1 MNGNARARP
10 AHFRSLAGIA
20 LLAATLATPLAAL
33 ATAGASTADR
43 WQQYLRSES
52 GNGPALDFPHAQCFQ
67 RAAAA
72 HDLPMTLLLAV
83 ARGESNFDVRAV
95 SSANAHGL
103 MQILWPTT
111 ARHLGFD
118 RLEEL
123 YEPCR
128 NVDAGARYLKE
139 LLKRYD
145 GDLHLSLAAYN
156 YGPGRIPTDGSI
168 VPKGA
173 QWYSGYI
180 YRHLRYVLGDR
191 RPGGGGRFRGE
202 GEVELAVFAA
212 PYRAA
217 AFVETLQSTAPSLR
231 LEWFRQDVAR
241 FRVVLL
247 YADGQEYDRG
257 RSQLAAAGFPIG

>member
-1 MNGNARARP
+1 M
-10 AHFRSLAGIA
+10 
-20 LLAATLATPLAAL
+20 LLVAVMLSTPLAAL

-156 YGPGRIPTDGSI
+156 YGPGRIPTDGSV